1 MYLRR
6 TTTDTCSPKI
16 SHDSLLFT
24 PPIRALHATSSVIN
38 ALAILWLWMN
48 YDVGVLSLTKWK
60 SMSKFVE
67 QEVVESS
74 FNNALRMFFPQNTP
88 SVLKYNNL

>member
-1 MYLRR
+1 
-6 TTTDTCSPKI
+6 
-16 SHDSLLFT
+16 
-24 PPIRALHATSSVIN
+24 
-38 ALAILWLWMN
+38 MN

-74 FNNALRMFFPQNTP
+74 FNNALRMFFPKNTP